1 MTHDELLRRIRLMP
15 YEAIMLLTGKE
26 MWKLTDGFDE
36 ELVREIVAKHTT
48 PKGQR
53 DAIRSLKIVWAKALQ
68 ELGRQGT
75 TTLPQYF
82 EDWIFDLKTTVLVEA
97 APPVSNMVKI
107 DTPPSPN
114 NTSKDGAVA
123 VASKVVNN
131 VADKLRE
138 LNARIA
144 ELQAENEQL
153 KSIIKEKDA
162 EIDSLKQQLKEQSN
176 ANNTNTGNDNTDE
189 IIEQLKP
196 IFWSDEGQIKSF
208 LDKIRGKKNT
218 AVIAVIAD
226 GVTDRTI
233 SEQSCRRDLWDVL
246 FKHHLYLASESNY
259 NQALNKALAARK
271 KDKGL

>member
-1 MTHDELLRRIRLMP
+1 MAHEELRRRIRLMP
-15 YEAIMLLTGKE
+15 YDAIMLLTGKE
-26 MWKLTDGFDE
+26 MWKLTGCFDE
-36 ELVREIVAKHTT
+36 ELVREIVAKHRT

-53 DAIRSLKIVWAKALQ
+53 DAIRTLKTTRIKALQ
-68 ELGRQGT
+68 ELGRPVTGS
-75 TTLPQYF
+75 PQYF
-82 EDWIFDLKTTVLVEA
+82 EDWEFDLKTGVLIEV

-162 EIDSLKQQLKEQSN
+162 EIDSLKQQLKEQSK